1 MKTGKAKSAAKTTA
15 FGALAI
21 AFAFAQSAHAAYV
34 AWYGGGSSPFYW
46 DDTSNWRYNSGS
58 QSNPKWATP
67 SSVPTGNYWNID
79 ESVLNKLNSSKFA
92 SGWNPK
98 IITFRTVGT
107 FGSALNFS
115 AGSESQPIV
124 FTTEDDAHGISK
136 PGYLLNIKGGGLHIQ
151 RGTYKS
157 NLTVDG
163 HLRLGDG
170 NHFVSYETGAVS
182 GSGTLVFDSAT
193 LKATS
198 VAASLT
204 VNVGAAGATF
214 DTAGGTLTINAAL
227 NDKSGEAGNVLLTG
241 GGSVALVGAAEYT
254 GKTSVMPGTVLD
266 VSHDNAAAIL
276 SHGLELVGIPALDT
290 PITVLTS
297 AEDLSDL
304 DLSGVACPA
313 AATFT
318 AAFGADGKSIVVTCT
333 AHAPGWYVGPADG
346 DLSVGA
352 NWTGGAVPNG
362 IPAVFFCTTPASLT
376 VPEGVT
382 LSPSSIVFQRYCAS
396 VSIGGDGAFSGVS
409 KVENNSASTMELATP
424 VSFATNIDVVQNP
437 GAVKFSGGATGV
449 KLARATNI
457 HGLYTLTVSGDHT
470 EIANTTVKSDGE
482 YRLPNGC
489 FYKHNADFNV
499 DAGGKAVVKSAK
511 IDHNNK
517 DGKRL
522 LDNLSGTFIVEGE
535 FQVKGGNNRPT
546 HYLANGGN
554 GVLVVG
560 GIRISNGAYF
570 VPYTSGGI
578 KAVIGSGGI
587 VRGVGYIRVY
597 NSGSMEIGSSADWTM
612 RYEDYGH
619 TDTANPAIYK
629 HNSTTTSTLT
639 FDTSD
644 YYDPSVG
651 RTITCEAPI
660 AAENANSANAFKVNV
675 KGCGG
680 FVFANT
686 SDGNIFAGGLTV
698 QDSATVSVMPSA
710 RPGKGAVTLQGTSTL
725 KLAQSGTVTLGGNL
739 SLAEGT
745 TLAFNY
751 TDNATAPVLDVTDK
765 TVTASGTIAVKVSAA
780 DGVKPGGSATVLTQG
795 GAFAG
800 KDVALAAGAPEWAK
814 GVSVNNDGNIVLK
827 LMRKSTVIIVR

>member
-1 MKTGKAKSAAKTTA
+1 MLDTMKTMPILAAV
-15 FGALAI
+15 
-21 AFAFAQSAHAAYV
+21 AFAFAQSAYADYV

-58 QSNPKWATP
+58 QKNPNWQTP
-67 SSVPTGNYWNID
+67 SPVPTSCNWNID
-79 ESVLNKLNSSKFA
+79 ESVLNKLNGSKFA

-107 FGSALNFS
+107 FSSVLSFK
-115 AGSESQPIV
+115 AGSESQPVV
-124 FTTEDDAHGISK
+124 FTAEDDAHGISK
-136 PGYLLNIKGGGLHIQ
+136 PSASLNVNVGGLHIQ

-157 NLTVDG
+157 NLSVNG

-198 VAASLT
+198 IAASLT
-204 VNVGAAGATF
+204 VNVGAAGATY

-227 NDKSGEAGNVLLTG
+227 NDKSSEAGNVLLTG

-297 AEDLSDL
+297 TEDLSDL
-304 DLSGVACPA
+304 DLSGVTCPA
-313 AATFT
+313 AAFT

-352 NWTGGAVPNG
+352 NWTGGAVPSG
-362 IPAVFFCTTPASLT
+362 IPAVFFCTTSASLT

-424 VSFATNIDVVQNP
+424 VGFATNIDVVQNP
-437 GAVKFSGGATGV
+437 GAVKFSGVATGV

-489 FYKHNADFNV
+489 FYKHNGDFTV
-499 DAGGKAVVKSAK
+499 EGGGKAVVKSAK
-511 IDHNNK
+511 IDHNNN

-578 KAVIGSGGI
+578 KAVIGSDGI

-686 SDGNIFAGGLTV
+686 SDGNIFAGGMTV
-698 QDSATVSVMPSA
+698 QDSATVSVMPNA
-710 RPGKGAVTLQGTSTL
+710 RPGKGTVTLQGTSTL
-725 KLAQSGTVTLGGNL
+725 KLAQSGTVALGGNL
-739 SLAEGT
+739 SLAAGT

-751 TDNATAPVLDVTDK
+751 TDNATAPVLDVTGK

-800 KDVALAAGAPEWAK
+800 KDVALAAGAPDWAM
-814 GVSVNNDGNIVLK
+814 GVSVNDDGNIVLFVK
-827 LMRKSTVIIVR
+827 PKPMVIVVR

>member
-1 MKTGKAKSAAKTTA
+1 MLDTMKTMPILAAVMV
-15 FGALAI
+15 
-21 AFAFAQSAHAAYV
+21 AFAQSAQAAYV

-46 DDTSNWRYNSGS
+46 DDASNWRYNSGS
-58 QSNPKWATP
+58 QGKPKWSTP
-67 SSVPTGNYWNID
+67 SSVPTGCNWNID
-79 ESVLNKLNSSKFA
+79 ESVLSNLNSSKFA

-107 FGSALNFS
+107 FGGALSFK
-115 AGSESQPIV
+115 AGSESQPVV
-124 FTTEDDAHGISK
+124 FTAEDDAHGFSK
-136 PGYLLNIKGGGLHIQ
+136 PSVSFSVNGGGLHIQ

-157 NLTVDG
+157 NLSVNG

-198 VAASLT
+198 IAASLT
-204 VNVGAAGATF
+204 VNVGAAGATY

-227 NDKSGEAGNVLLTG
+227 NDKSSEAGNVLLTG

-297 AEDLSDL
+297 TEDLSDL
-304 DLSGVACPA
+304 DLSGVTCPA
-313 AATFT
+313 AAFT

-352 NWTGGAVPNG
+352 NWTGGAVPSG
-362 IPAVFFCTTPASLT
+362 IPAVFFCTTSASLT

-424 VSFATNIDVVQNP
+424 VGFATNIDVVQNP

-489 FYKHNADFNV
+489 FYKHNGDFTV
-499 DAGGKAVVKSAK
+499 EVGGKAVVKSAK
-511 IDHNNK
+511 IDHNNN

-578 KAVIGSGGI
+578 KAVIGSDGI

-698 QDSATVSVMPSA
+698 QDSATVSVMPNA
-710 RPGKGAVTLQGTSTL
+710 RPGKGTVTLQGTSTL
-725 KLAQSGTVTLGGNL
+725 KLAQSGTVALGGNL
-739 SLAEGT
+739 SLAAGT

-751 TDNATAPVLDVTDK
+751 TDNATAPVLDVTGK

-800 KDVALAAGAPEWAK
+800 KDVALAAGAPDWAK
-814 GVSVNNDGNIVLK
+814 GLSVNADGNIVLFVK
-827 LMRKSTVIIVR
+827 PKPMVIVVR

>member
-1 MKTGKAKSAAKTTA
+1 MLDTMKTMPILAAVMV
-15 FGALAI
+15 
-21 AFAFAQSAHAAYV
+21 AFAQSAQAAYV

-46 DDTSNWRYNSGS
+46 DDASNWRYNSSS
-58 QSNPKWATP
+58 QSNPKWSTP
-67 SSVPTGNYWNID
+67 SSVPTGCNWNIN

-98 IITFRTVGT
+98 SITFRTVGT
-107 FGSALNFS
+107 FGSALSFN
-115 AGSESQPIV
+115 AGSESQPVV
-124 FTTEDDAHGISK
+124 FSAEDDAHGFSK
-136 PGYLLNIKGGGLHIQ
+136 PSVSFSVNGGGLHIQ

-157 NLTVDG
+157 NLSVNG

-198 VAASLT
+198 IAASLT
-204 VNVGAAGATF
+204 VNVGAAGATY

-227 NDKSGEAGNVLLTG
+227 NDKSSEAGNVLLTG

-297 AEDLSDL
+297 TEDLSDL
-304 DLSGVACPA
+304 DLSGVTCPA
-313 AATFT
+313 AAAFT

-352 NWTGGAVPNG
+352 NWTGGAVPSG
-362 IPAVFFCTTPASLT
+362 IPAVFFCTTSASLT

-424 VSFATNIDVVQNP
+424 VGFATNIDVVQNP

-489 FYKHNADFNV
+489 FYKHNGDFTV
-499 DAGGKAVVKSAK
+499 EVGGKAVVKSAK
-511 IDHNNK
+511 IDHNNN

-686 SDGNIFAGGLTV
+686 SDSNIFAGGLTV
-698 QDSATVSVMPSA
+698 QDSATVSVMPNA
-710 RPGKGAVTLQGTSTL
+710 RPGKGTVTLQGTSTL
-725 KLAQSGTVTLGGNL
+725 KLAQSGTVALGGNL
-739 SLAEGT
+739 SLAAGT

-751 TDNATAPVLDVTDK
+751 TDNATAPVLDVTGK

-800 KDVALAAGAPEWAK
+800 KDVALAAGAPDWAM
-814 GVSVNNDGNIVLK
+814 GVSVNDDGNIVLFVK
-827 LMRKSTVIIVR
+827 PKPMVIVVR

>member
-1 MKTGKAKSAAKTTA
+1 M
-15 FGALAI
+15 
-21 AFAFAQSAHAAYV
+21 
-34 AWYGGGSSPFYW
+34 
-46 DDTSNWRYNSGS
+46 
-58 QSNPKWATP
+58 
-67 SSVPTGNYWNID
+67 
-79 ESVLNKLNSSKFA
+79 
-92 SGWNPK
+92 
-98 IITFRTVGT
+98 
-107 FGSALNFS
+107 
-115 AGSESQPIV
+115 
-124 FTTEDDAHGISK
+124 
-136 PGYLLNIKGGGLHIQ
+136 
-151 RGTYKS
+151 
-157 NLTVDG
+157 
-163 HLRLGDG
+163 
-170 NHFVSYETGAVS
+170 
-182 GSGTLVFDSAT
+182 
-193 LKATS
+193 
-198 VAASLT
+198 
-204 VNVGAAGATF
+204 
-214 DTAGGTLTINAAL
+214 
-227 NDKSGEAGNVLLTG
+227 
-241 GGSVALVGAAEYT
+241 
-254 GKTSVMPGTVLD
+254 
-266 VSHDNAAAIL
+266 
-276 SHGLELVGIPALDT
+276 
-290 PITVLTS
+290 
-297 AEDLSDL
+297 
-304 DLSGVACPA
+304 
-313 AATFT
+313 
-318 AAFGADGKSIVVTCT
+318 
-333 AHAPGWYVGPADG
+333 
-346 DLSVGA
+346 SVGA
-352 NWTGGAVPNG
+352 NWTGGAVPSG

-376 VPEGVT
+376 VPEEVT
-382 LSPSSIVFQRYCAS
+382 LTPSSIVFQRYCAS

-710 RPGKGAVTLQGTSTL
+710 RPGKGTVSLQGTSTL
-725 KLAQSGTVTLGGNL
+725 KLAQSGTVALGGDL

-765 TVTASGTIAVKVSAA
+765 TVTASGTITVKVSAA

-800 KDVALAAGAPEWAK
+800 KDVALAAGAPEWAM
-814 GVSVNNDGNIVLK
+814 GVSVNDDGNIVLK
-827 LMRKSTVIIVR
+827 LKRKSTFIIVR